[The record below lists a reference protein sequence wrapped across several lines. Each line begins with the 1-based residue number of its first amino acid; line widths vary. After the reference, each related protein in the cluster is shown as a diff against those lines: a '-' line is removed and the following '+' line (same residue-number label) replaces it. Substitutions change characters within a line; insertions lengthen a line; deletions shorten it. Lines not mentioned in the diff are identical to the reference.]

1 MESFAVDPK
10 SFVILSLRFQFNL
23 MVALASLPWPP
34 YLTNPCLSYTVNH
47 TFLYL
52 YPRDR

>member
-23 MVALASLPWPP
+23 MVALASLFDES
-34 YLTNPCLSYTVNH
+34 LSPSVV
-47 TFLYL
+47 
-52 YPRDR
+52 

>member
-23 MVALASLPWPP
+23 TAALTFLFDESLSP
-34 YLTNPCLSYTVNH
+34 SVVNH

-52 YPRDR
+52 HPRDR

>member
-23 MVALASLPWPP
+23 TAAL
-34 YLTNPCLSYTVNH
+34 
-47 TFLYL
+47 TFLVGESL
-52 YPRDR
+52 SPSAI